1 MSYQFLL
8 FKNELQNVLYLFS
21 GSSGH
26 TGPVIKPDQSIP
38 KYY

>member
-1 MSYQFLL
+1 MSSQFLL
-8 FKNELQNVLYLFS
+8 FKNELQNVLYSFLA
-21 GSSGH
+21 SSGH